1 MKLNRRNIYTRDGS
15 RCQYCGR
22 SFPTRELTLDHVVPR
37 VQGGVNSWTNLVC
50 ACVRCN
56 ARKGGRTP
64 VQAGMRLVRE
74 PIRPKRNP
82 AITVR
87 LGSGKYDS
95 WKAFMDEAY
104 WTVELQ

>member
-1 MKLNRRNIYTRDGS
+1 
-15 RCQYCGR
+15 
-22 SFPTRELTLDHVVPR
+22 VVPR